1 MDQVSE
7 KMEKI
12 RELGIRFSLDD
23 FGTGYSSLASII
35 KLPLEQLK
43 IDQIFIKN
51 MLSNPGDTIVVK
63 TIIAMAHSLGMNVI
77 AEGLETEEEK
87 HFLKELGY
95 TSYQGYLLSPP
106 LPLPLFENLCQQRAN
121 FPTPAHTL
129 A

>member
-1 MDQVSE
+1 
-7 KMEKI
+7 MEKI

-43 IDQIFIKN
+43 IDQIFIRN
-51 MLSNPGDTIVVK
+51 MLSNSGDTIVVK

-87 HFLKELGY
+87 HFLKELGCS
-95 TSYQGYLLSPP
+95 SYQGYLLSPP
-106 LPLPLFENLCQQRAN
+106 LPLPVFEHLFRQQHRFTESAATR
-121 FPTPAHTL
+121 P
-129 A
+129 